1 MGETR
6 KIMSNVKKETISTQ
20 KIGDG
25 AVDKIRD
32 LLFGTHME
40 NYDQNFQ
47 HLETMIVAETRKATD
62 EMGRR
67 LQAVETL
74 LNQRLEKSEQAM
86 ERERKERDKSL
97 NSANEALQQ
106 SFQQLNDRLDTF
118 ESTTGRNIAE
128 IKNTLEHESQSLAS
142 QIKALR
148 DEFTQTLSDETSRL
162 DRQKVNRQQL
172 ADLLSGLSNELNR
185 S

>member
-1 MGETR
+1 MNETG
-6 KIMSNVKKETISTQ
+6 KIMGIAKKEAILTP
-20 KIGDG
+20 KGGDG

-32 LLFGTHME
+32 LLFGTQME
-40 NYDQNFQ
+40 NYDQHFQ
-47 HLETMIVAETRKATD
+47 HLETMIVAETKKSTD

-67 LQAVETL
+67 LQAVEAL
-74 LNQRLEKSEQAM
+74 INQRLEKSEQAL
-86 ERERKERDKSL
+86 ERERKERVSAF
-97 NSANEALQQ
+97 NSVNEALQQ

-118 ESTTGRNIAE
+118 ESTTDRNIAD
-128 IKNTLEHESQSLAS
+128 IKDTLEHESRSLAA

-148 DEFTQTLSDETSRL
+148 DELTQTLHDEANRL

-172 ADLLSGLSNELNR
+172 ADLLLGLSNELNR